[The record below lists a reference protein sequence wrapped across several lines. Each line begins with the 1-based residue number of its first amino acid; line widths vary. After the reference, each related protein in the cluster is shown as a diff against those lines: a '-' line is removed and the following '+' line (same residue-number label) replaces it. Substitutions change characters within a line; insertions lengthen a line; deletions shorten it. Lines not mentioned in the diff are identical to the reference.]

1 MLRHR
6 AMSWLSSLYK
16 VVNQRRS
23 RLSRDKEREYTNLEE
38 KKNDDLNEEI
48 VGASTISISVGNE
61 SSFTGSLQ
69 RRNNSRE
76 LRAGEIWT
84 AAAQGAFDV
93 VEGQF
98 FLPEAADINTVHPK
112 HGTLFPLLHAQ
123 AISGS

>member
-1 MLRHR
+1 
-6 AMSWLSSLYK
+6 MSWLSSLYK